1 MTTATRHVIDS
12 VKFAPRSDVGEL
24 TCTCGAVMA
33 SDTFNAHRAEVGAP
47 KSDGT
52 LRATPGW
59 NPPGWMRVGRKR
71 GTEAS
76 RQARKRT

>member
-1 MTTATRHVIDS
+1 MTHTIAGVM
-12 VKFAPRSDVGEL
+12 FPPRQNVGEL

-47 KSDGT
+47 KSDG

-76 RQARKRT
+76 RTARKRA